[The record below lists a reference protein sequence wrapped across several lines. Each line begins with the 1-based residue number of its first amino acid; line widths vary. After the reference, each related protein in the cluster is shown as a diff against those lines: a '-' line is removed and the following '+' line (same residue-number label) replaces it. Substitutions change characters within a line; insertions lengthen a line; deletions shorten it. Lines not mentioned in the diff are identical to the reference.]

1 MQTLFYFH
9 DPMCSWCWG
18 YRPTWLKLLELLP
31 SSIHL
36 EYIVGG
42 LAPDSDQVMSTD
54 MANSIQSHWRR
65 IELELGTVFNYDF
78 WVECEPRRSTYPAC
92 RAVIASKLQHAE
104 QAMILAIQKAYYL
117 QAKNPSNFDLLVA
130 IAADLN
136 LDIKRFKKDIASVQ
150 TEAALTEQ
158 VNFSRKLKVPG
169 FPSLVL
175 KNGASNYPIEVNYQD
190 ALVTCNQIM
199 KYIEL

>member
-31 SSIHL
+31 SSIHI

-42 LAPDSDQVMSTD
+42 LAPDSDQVMPTD

-78 WVECEPRRSTYPAC
+78 WAECEPRRSTYPAC

-117 QAKNPSNFDLLVA
+117 QAKNPSNIDLLVA

-136 LDIKRFKKDIASVQ
+136 LDINRFKKDITSLQ

-175 KNGASNYPIEVNYQD
+175 NNGASNYPIEVNYQD
-190 ALVTCNQIM
+190 ASVTCNQIM
-199 KYIEL
+199 KYIGL

>member
-31 SSIHL
+31 NSIHI

-42 LAPDSDQVMSTD
+42 LAPDSDHDMSRD
-54 MANSIQSHWRR
+54 MANSIQSHWQR
-65 IELELGTVFNYDF
+65 IELELGTLFNYNF
-78 WVECEPRRSTYPAC
+78 WVECKPRRSTYPAC

-104 QAMILAIQKAYYL
+104 QAMILAIQNAYYL
-117 QAKNPSNFDLLVA
+117 QAKNPSNMDTLVTIAGDLK
-130 IAADLN
+130 
-136 LDIKRFKKDIASVQ
+136 LDIKRFKIDIASVQ

-158 VNFSRKLKVPG
+158 INFARELKVPG
-169 FPSLVL
+169 FPSLVV
-175 KNGASNYPIEVNYQD
+175 KNGTSNYPIKVNYQD
-190 ALVTCNQIM
+190 ASVTCKQIM
-199 KYIEL
+199 KYIAL